1 MSVLRA
7 GGDRS
12 IVRYRTSRSG
22 SLNLVVEDLH
32 AAWAELLMALQLQ
45 QLQRGVGEQHTRHCG
60 PPSGVQNASIDV
72 PNNKVERERQRDRQ
86 SERGKE
92 RQRAYILE
100 APY

>member
-1 MSVLRA
+1 MRAPEAFEAVVSLLRWASVKRPL
-7 GGDRS
+7 
-12 IVRYRTSRSG
+12 T
-22 SLNLVVEDLH
+22 LVVEDLH